1 MQLTLY
7 TDYSLRVLVY
17 LAQTHGESA
26 TITEIADFYRISRNH
41 LVKVV
46 HNLGNEGLII
56 TTRGK
61 HGGLRLA
68 RDPETIAIGEVVRRT
83 EPNFNLVECFDPQ
96 KKNNC
101 VITASCSLKNMLYQA
116 NKAFLDLL
124 DAYTLADVTAGKVAL
139 PAALPALPRNT
150 PRNTGK
156 HGKVI
161 PIAKVD

>member
-26 TITEIADFYRISRNH
+26 TITQIADFYRISRNH

-46 HNLGNEGLII
+46 HNLGTEGLIV

-61 HGGLRLA
+61 HGGMRLA
-68 RDPETIAIGEVVRRT
+68 REPGAISIGEVVRRT
-83 EPNFNLVECFDPQ
+83 EPNFNLVECFDPH
-96 KKNNC
+96 KNGC
-101 VITASCSLKNMLYQA
+101 IITKACSLKNMLYQA
-116 NKAFLDLL
+116 NKAFLDTL

-139 PAALPALPRNT
+139 PATFPALPKAT
-150 PRNTGK
+150 PRSPGK

-161 PIAKVD
+161 PIAKLD

>member
-7 TDYSLRVLVY
+7 TDYSLRALVY

-26 TITEIADFYRISRNH
+26 TISQIADFYRISRNH

-61 HGGLRLA
+61 HGGMRLA
-68 RDPETIAIGEVVRRT
+68 REPETITIGEVVRRT

-101 VITASCSLKNMLYQA
+101 VITASCSLKNMLYEA
-116 NKAFLDLL
+116 NKNFLAVL
-124 DAYTLADVTAGKVAL
+124 DSYTLADVTAGRVVLPTPL
-139 PAALPALPRNT
+139 PARPGS
-150 PRNTGK
+150 TGK
-156 HGKVI
+156 AVI
-161 PIAKVD
+161 PIAKLG

>member
-1 MQLTLY
+1 MQLTMY

-26 TITEIADFYRISRNH
+26 TITQIADFYRISRNH

-46 HNLGNEGLII
+46 HNLGHEGLII

-61 HGGLRLA
+61 HGGMKLA
-68 RDPETIAIGEVVRRT
+68 REPEMIAIGEVVRRT

-101 VITASCSLKNMLYQA
+101 VINASCSLKNMLYEA
-116 NKAFLDLL
+116 NKNFLAVL
-124 DAYTLADVTAGKVAL
+124 DSYTLADVTAGKVVL
-139 PAALPALPRNT
+139 PTPLPMPPGST
-150 PRNTGK
+150 
-156 HGKVI
+156 GKVI
-161 PIAKVD
+161 PIATLG